1 MHIRTMQAADL
12 DFAAQCTQGEGWA
25 SETRQEFE
33 SFFTYDPA
41 GCFIAEEDG
50 QPLGIAVATC
60 YGRDAFVGE
69 LIVTAAWRGRGLGSQ
84 LFAHAVAYLQQR
96 GAENILLD
104 GVLAATPIYA
114 RAGFRGVCRSLRFSG
129 SLPGQAHP
137 QVRPMRASDLPAVFA
152 LDRQAFAADRSF
164 FLQRRLENN
173 PGLCLVYEQGGS
185 IAGFIQ
191 GRRSD
196 NPSGPGLTAGPWVVS
211 QAAENPLDLLD
222 SLQACA
228 QGAVL
233 RVGVLESNAQAVAL
247 LERSGFTARA
257 DSPLHMLLGSDAA
270 LGQSPQ
276 CYAIGS
282 SAKG

>member
-12 DFAAQCTQGEGWA
+12 DFAARCTLGEGWV

-33 SFFTYDPA
+33 SFFAYDPS
-41 GCFIAEEDG
+41 GCFIAEQDG

-60 YGRDAFVGE
+60 YGRYAFIGE
-69 LIVTAAWRGRGLGSQ
+69 LIVSVAWRGRGLGSQ
-84 LFAHAVAYLQQR
+84 LFAHAVAYLQQH

-104 GVLAATPIYA
+104 GVLAAVPIYE
-114 RAGFRGVCRSLRFSG
+114 RAGFRGVCLSLRFSG
-129 SLPGQAHP
+129 SLPGAAHP
-137 QVRPMRASDLPAVFA
+137 HVRPMHASDLAAVCA

-164 FLQRRLENN
+164 FLQRRLEHN
-173 PGLCLVYEQGGS
+173 PGLCLVYEQGGVV
-185 IAGFIQ
+185 AGFVQ

-196 NPSGPGLTAGPWVVS
+196 SPSGPGVTAGPWVVS
-211 QAAENPLDLLD
+211 ERVENPLDLLEG
-222 SLQACA
+222 LQACA
-228 QGAVL
+228 PGALL
-233 RVGVLESNAQAVAL
+233 RLGVLETNIQAVAL

-276 CYAIGS
+276 CCAIGS